1 MLYILNSSYIPNCK
15 WDSGNSIPQVSLL
28 VLHTFFSFFFGG
40 EIKKAYICIS
50 KPCCSE
56 IGKLNTKK
64 ITGYIGIS
72 MAGCAFGYVFATR
85 QITKDTDT
93 PNPVYRSFLNKR
105 QHGLS
110 FFNPLSATMVH
121 IYYIRMAI
129 NVLKAVNPNGSV
141 SLMK

>member
-1 MLYILNSSYIPNCK
+1 MRKSSSFVHKSEEESPLSPLSEN
-15 WDSGNSIPQVSLL
+15 DSKKCI
-28 VLHTFFSFFFGG
+28 HFFSFFFGG

-110 FFNPLSATMVH
+110 FFNPLSAAMAH
-121 IYYIRMAI
+121 IYYIRMR
-129 NVLKAVNPNGSV
+129 
-141 SLMK
+141 